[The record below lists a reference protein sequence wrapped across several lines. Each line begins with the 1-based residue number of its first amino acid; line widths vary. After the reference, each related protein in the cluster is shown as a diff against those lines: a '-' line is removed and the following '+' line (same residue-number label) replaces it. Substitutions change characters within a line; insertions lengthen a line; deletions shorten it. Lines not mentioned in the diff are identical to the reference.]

1 MKKIKYLIFLTCFIS
16 TSLFA
21 REINLTCDDD
31 NIFEGP
37 MNIVINGA
45 KAQVEGNFSG
55 PGDAIFSVNYK
66 NLTIEDLITNSDGSN
81 IDTIKINSSK
91 LFQLRLKSNPQGE
104 LNGLVQMI
112 SSDEDHMG
120 YQGRISCSI
129 K

>member
-1 MKKIKYLIFLTCFIS
+1 MKKIKYLIFLICFIS

-21 REINLTCDDD
+21 REISLTCDDD
-31 NIFEGP
+31 NIFEVP
-37 MNIVINGA
+37 MTIVINGT

-66 NLTIEDLITNSDGSN
+66 NLKIEELKTNCYGSN
-81 IDTIKINSSK
+81 IETLKINSSK
-91 LFQLRLKSNPQGE
+91 LFQLSLKSNQKGE
-104 LNGLVQMI
+104 LNGQVQMI